1 MKTAAGHMLFA
12 LVCVMWVVGCSG
24 GDSEGSNGRSG
35 RGRGPGEGMPFGAG
49 DGQAAAAV
57 PVEVVTASRQ
67 AISSFIETNG
77 TLEAENEVD
86 LVARTSAPIVEL
98 RAEEGD
104 FVSTGQLLAR
114 LDDVELQVQVELARV
129 TVSETKLAYDRA
141 QELHAEGLISPE
153 EYERAV
159 SAYDSARAQLRAA
172 EIQLGFTELRA
183 PFAGRI
189 IRRYVDPAE
198 QVSVNTPLYRLS
210 DFDPLL
216 CPIQVPERSLPRVK
230 LGQQAWVTVEAWPD
244 ERFTAKVLRISP
256 IVEAETGTVKVTL
269 DLRHGGRLRPG
280 MFARVFVETERRE
293 GALVVPKAALSLESI
308 GDTVYVAADG
318 VASRREV
325 ELGFRQGDLVEV
337 LSGIEEGEHV
347 VVVGQDGLSAGTPLQ
362 ILGGADGSVV
372 QAPPGAS
379 GRPEGAPQGRP
390 GRERA
395 STEGFAKGKGGRGR
409 PDFANL
415 TEDQLEQIKARMR
428 STGMTDEQIEE
439 RLKRRREAAANGE

>member
-1 MKTAAGHMLFA
+1 M
-12 LVCVMWVVGCSG
+12 
-24 GDSEGSNGRSG
+24 
-35 RGRGPGEGMPFGAG
+35 
-49 DGQAAAAV
+49 
-57 PVEVVTASRQ
+57 
-67 AISSFIETNG
+67 
-77 TLEAENEVD
+77 
-86 LVARTSAPIVEL
+86 
-98 RAEEGD
+98 
-104 FVSTGQLLAR
+104 
-114 LDDVELQVQVELARV
+114 
-129 TVSETKLAYDRA
+129 
-141 QELHAEGLISPE
+141 
-153 EYERAV
+153 
-159 SAYDSARAQLRAA
+159 
-172 EIQLGFTELRA
+172 
-183 PFAGRI
+183 
-189 IRRYVDPAE
+189 
-198 QVSVNTPLYRLS
+198 
-210 DFDPLL
+210 
-216 CPIQVPERSLPRVK
+216 
-230 LGQQAWVTVEAWPD
+230 
-244 ERFTAKVLRISP
+244 
-256 IVEAETGTVKVTL
+256 KVTL
-269 DLRHGGRLRPG
+269 DLQHGGRLRPG

-337 LSGIEEGEHV
+337 LSGIEEGEQV

-395 STEGFAKGKGGRGR
+395 SPEGFAKGKGGRGR